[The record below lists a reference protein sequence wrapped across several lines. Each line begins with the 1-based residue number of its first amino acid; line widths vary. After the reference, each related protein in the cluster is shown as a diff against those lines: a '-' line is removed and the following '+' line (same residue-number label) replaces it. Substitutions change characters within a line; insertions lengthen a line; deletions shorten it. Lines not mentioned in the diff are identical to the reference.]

1 MSSTE
6 DIVIASQ
13 SDDISIPILLPIHK
27 AGSNPLE
34 CSDKINEQA
43 IQDLEAALWT
53 VDQINRDTEF
63 LPDIRLRV
71 VAIDTCASPVQITQK
86 LSNYLLD
93 NKKKDLD
100 DITSDLAFII
110 IGNPDEVKAASSI
123 ISPLNITTISVT
135 DSIRPKDM
143 DSLHLQVALPLEKK
157 TKATVDTLVYLGWNY
172 VTVIHDGDA
181 RSELMLE
188 SFKSFAK
195 EHDICVSVDLAPT
208 TTTDAEMD
216 RILMHVVEAKAKGA
230 RAVVMYTNEKTTEAF
245 LKAVHKA
252 VLAGLISRGDLVI
265 ISSGDWIVNL
275 QSFKE
280 FENEVTGVI
289 VLKTQQGEVEDFNT
303 YFQRL
308 DPNENRRNPW
318 FRQLWEQKQECK
330 EQKCVNEQPIT
341 YSPSSSTVN
350 IIQGLLAISAGLAR
364 LRNEHCHPQPGL
376 CPKMLQSHELRKHLF
391 SYIRETASSRLDAR
405 GEMFAFTKQ
414 GYGNL
419 PIEIFNFRRAAGK
432 NFVYEKVRSIMS
444 IFIVLIKLLIVYD
457 FLRML
462 HDLIQI
468 A

>member
-1 MSSTE
+1 MASTE

-13 SDDISIPILLPIHK
+13 SDDILIPVLLPIHK
-27 AGSNPLE
+27 VGSNPLE
-34 CSDKINEQA
+34 CSEDINREA
-43 IQDLEAALWT
+43 VQDLEAAFWT

-63 LPDIRLRV
+63 LPEIRLRV
-71 VAIDTCASPVQITQK
+71 VAIDTCSSAVQITQK

-93 NKKKDLD
+93 NKKKDLN
-100 DITSDLAFII
+100 DISSDLAFVI
-110 IGNPDEVKAASSI
+110 IGNLEEMKATSSI
-123 ISPLNITTISVT
+123 ISPLNITTISVA

-143 DSLHLQVALPLEKK
+143 DSLHLQIALPMEKK

-172 VTVIHDGDA
+172 VTVIHDGEY

-188 SFKSFAK
+188 SFKTFAK
-195 EHDICVSVDLAPT
+195 EHDICVSSNLSPASIT
-208 TTTDAEMD
+208 EAEMD
-216 RILMHVVEAKAKGA
+216 KILTKVVEAKKKGA
-230 RAVVMYTNEKTTEAF
+230 RAVVMWTNEQTTQAF

-252 VLAGLISRGDLVI
+252 VLAGSISRGDLVI

-275 QSFKE
+275 QSFKD

-303 YFQRL
+303 YFQKL

-318 FRQLWEQKQECK
+318 FRDLWVQKQECK
-330 EQKCVNEQPIT
+330 EQKCDNSQSIA

-364 LRNEHCHPQPGL
+364 LRNELCHPQPGL
-376 CPKMLQSHELRKHLF
+376 CPKMLETPELRKRLF

-432 NFVYEKVRSIMS
+432 DFVYQKVST
-444 IFIVLIKLLIVYD
+444 F
-457 FLRML
+457 FW
-462 HDLIQI
+462 
-468 A
+468 

>member
-1 MSSTE
+1 MASTE
-6 DIVIASQ
+6 DVVIASQ

-27 AGSNPLE
+27 AGHNPLE
-34 CSDKINEQA
+34 CSEEINSQA

-71 VAIDTCASPVQITQK
+71 VAIDTCSSPVQITQK

-100 DITSDLAFII
+100 DISSDLAFVV
-110 IGNPDEVKAASSI
+110 IGNPEEIKAVSSI
-123 ISPLNITTISVT
+123 VSPLNITTISVS
-135 DSIRPKDM
+135 DAIRPKDM
-143 DSLHLQVALPLEKK
+143 DSLHLQIALPLEKK
-157 TKATVDTLVYLGWNY
+157 TKATADTLSYLGWNY
-172 VTVIHDGDA
+172 VTIIHDGDS
-181 RSELMLE
+181 RSELLLE
-188 SFKSFAK
+188 SFKVFAK
-195 EHDICVSVDLAPT
+195 EQDICVSTDLSPT
-208 TTTDAEMD
+208 NINDQEMD
-216 RILMHVVEAKAKGA
+216 RMVMNVIQAKKKGA
-230 RAVVMYTNEKTTEAF
+230 RAVVMWTSEETTQAF
-245 LKAVHKA
+245 LRAVHRA
-252 VLAGLISRGDLVI
+252 VLTGLISRGDLVI

-289 VLKTQQGEVEDFNT
+289 VLKTQQGEVDDFTT

-308 DPNENRRNPW
+308 DPEENKRNPW
-318 FRQLWEQKQECK
+318 FRELWEQKKECK
-330 EQKCVNEQPIT
+330 DQKCDSANENTQPIT

-364 LRNEHCHPQPGL
+364 LRNELCHPQPGL
-376 CPKMLQSHELRKHLF
+376 CPKMLQTLQLRKHLF
-391 SYIRETASSRLDAR
+391 NYIRETASSRLDAR

-432 NFVYEKVRSIMS
+432 NFVYQKVFYIC
-444 IFIVLIKLLIVYD
+444 IYL
-457 FLRML
+457 
-462 HDLIQI
+462 
-468 A
+468 

>member
-27 AGSNPLE
+27 AGANPLE
-34 CSDKINEQA
+34 CSDEINEEA

-71 VAIDTCASPVQITQK
+71 VAIDTCSSPVQITQK

-100 DITSDLAFII
+100 DISSDLAFVI
-110 IGNPDEVKAASSI
+110 IGNPDEVKATSSI
-123 ISPLNITTISVT
+123 ISPLNVTMISVT

-172 VTVIHDGDA
+172 VTVIHDGDF

-195 EHDICVSVDLAPT
+195 EHDICVSSDLSPNKIT
-208 TTTDAEMD
+208 EAEMD
-216 RILMHVVEAKAKGA
+216 RILTSVVEAKKKGA
-230 RAVVMYTNEKTTEAF
+230 RAVVMWTNEKTTQAF
-245 LKAVHKA
+245 LKAVHRA
-252 VLAGLISRGDLVI
+252 VLAGSISRGDLVI

-289 VLKTQQGEVEDFNT
+289 VLKTQQGEVEDFKT

-308 DPNENRRNPW
+308 DPNENKRNPW
-318 FRQLWEQKQECK
+318 FYELWGQKRECK
-330 EQKCVNEQPIT
+330 DQKCEATNDSTQQIT

-364 LRNEHCHPQPGL
+364 LRNELCHPQPGL
-376 CPKMLQSHELRKHLF
+376 CPKMLQTPELRKHLF

-414 GYGNL
+414 DYGNL

-432 NFVYEKVRSIMS
+432 NFVYQKVNIFLFESNEKIYLSFPFLFPNSIM
-444 IFIVLIKLLIVYD
+444 
-457 FLRML
+457 
-462 HDLIQI
+462 
-468 A
+468 